1 VSYFSNI
8 DQLICYII
16 RLSYS
21 ALAVTVSEES
31 RVSIGTSAILKMN
44 GDDVT
49 IIDSRN
55 TSIPNTDE
63 PVRVRK
69 TYEQ

>member
-63 PVRVRK
+63 SVRVRK